1 METNVGNE
9 KRELRIEYFR
19 ETGLN
24 AMKSNFTYMNWLEER
39 HIKQLALFN
48 VKQRSELFEII
59 SDRLLN
65 ELGAELSRMTKEDL
79 IKIISKG

>member
-39 HIKQLALFN
+39 HIKQLALFS
-48 VKQRSELFEII
+48 VVGQSEQLKCDCKCPVPYKDGNKILACRKCHNEI
-59 SDRLLN
+59 
-65 ELGAELSRMTKEDL
+65 
-79 IKIISKG
+79 

>member
-39 HIKQLALFN
+39 HIKQLALFSVSN
-48 VKQRSELFEII
+48 CDNCGKDKKLTHCQECYDYE
-59 SDRLLN
+59 
-65 ELGAELSRMTKEDL
+65 EYKEN
-79 IKIISKG
+79 

>member
-1 METNVGNE
+1 MEINVGNE

-39 HIKQLALFN
+39 HIKQLALFS
-48 VKQRSELFEII
+48 VSQQRELLRSSCDWCNGNATSNTEDDYGI
-59 SDRLLN
+59 SD
-65 ELGAELSRMTKEDL
+65 LG
-79 IKIISKG
+79 